1 MNEAVKKAM
10 KKLGDEIF
18 ESDRYGTPVSGWV
31 DSCPFE
37 INSRGRL
44 CLKTD
49 FCDWPVVLSSK
60 DLRNLANLVR
70 AVSSDLKNQKKT
82 RKANEEFLASL
93 QEGNLFPK
101 LAVKAMRD
109 LLGVDLADVPV
120 AGVGEDGK
128 LQLVL
133 RYENGHWF
141 KASIRE
147 SYFKIESSHGLP
159 KLTNDKREVKEA
171 IDEFVE
177 KEENL

>member
-70 AVSSDLKNQKKT
+70 AVASDLKNQKKT

-109 LLGVDLADVPV
+109 LLGMDLADVPV
-120 AGVGEDGK
+120 AKVGFGK
-128 LQLVL
+128 ILQLVL
-133 RYENGHWF
+133 KYESGRWI
-141 KASIRE
+141 SVLIRE
-147 SYFKIESSHGLP
+147 SYFKIDSSDGLS
-159 KLTNDKREVKEA
+159 KLTNDKQEVKEA
-171 IDEFVE
+171 IDDFVG
-177 KEENL
+177 KEEKL